1 MLKRIQ
7 ESFSLKIFFITW
19 AVLIFSNLLVLV
31 GVYAFMPQIY
41 TTSYNESIHA
51 CMEEMEENLPRI
63 RREESGDFFNELCEK
78 YQIKLDI
85 YDTYTYKRPEIP
97 GIDKNYLCQIPES
110 YSSAQEGAIVSQYS
124 FGPNNERAIAMN
136 GEKIE
141 YSILSLS
148 FSDCGPYDFALIP
161 PRENK
166 VNIFSTS
173 FTYI

>member
-41 TTSYNESIHA
+41 TISYNESIHA

-85 YDTYTYKRPEIP
+85 YDTYTCKRPEIP
-97 GIDKNYLCQIPES
+97 GLTKIISVRYRKVIVLHRKEQ
-110 YSSAQEGAIVSQYS
+110 SSAST
-124 FGPNNERAIAMN
+124 AMVRTMN
-136 GEKIE
+136 V
-141 YSILSLS
+141 L
-148 FSDCGPYDFALIP
+148 
-161 PRENK
+161 
-166 VNIFSTS
+166 
-173 FTYI
+173 